1 MSYIAEHS
9 SNQSGVDYAVQ
20 LAKASQD
27 HGEGKY
33 NRTLFIGLGG

>member
-1 MSYIAEHS
+1 MSYTTEGS
-9 SNQSGVDYAVQ
+9 SKESKEDYAKKLEEIQ
-20 LAKASQD
+20 KE